1 MMIMDNTLH
10 EKNLSYRFPKNF
22 WWGSAASGPQTEGAA
37 NMDGRKPSIWDYWY
51 SSQPECFHNG
61 VGPEKTSNFYHMF
74 KEDIQLMK
82 ETGHT
87 SFRTSI
93 QWSRLIPDGVGEVNE
108 KAVTF
113 YNQVIDEL
121 LVNGIEPFIN
131 LYHFDMPMCMQEK
144 GGWESREVIDA
155 YVNFAKT
162 CFTLFGDR
170 VKYWFTFNE
179 PIVPVEAGYLYDLH
193 YPNVVD
199 FKRAATVAHHTI
211 VAHAKAVQAFKKCN
225 LDGKI
230 GIILNLTPSYPR
242 SQDAAD
248 VEAAHIADLFFN
260 RSFLDPVTK
269 GEYPKDL
276 VEILRERELLPAVE
290 PCDLEVIRNNPI
302 DILGV
307 NYYQP
312 RRVKAKEQ
320 PVPNDAP
327 FMPEHL
333 FDPYIMPNRK
343 INPHRGWEICEE
355 VIYDIMINIRD
366 QYGNMPF
373 FISENGMGVEG
384 EAKFRNEEGFIED
397 DYRIEFIQEHLK
409 WVHKGLQEGANCLG
423 YHLWTFMDNWS
434 WTNAYKN
441 RYGLVE
447 VDITNDFNRT
457 IKKSG
462 RWYKELSEN
471 NGF

>member
-1 MMIMDNTLH
+1 MDNTYH
-10 EKNLSYRFPKNF
+10 DNNLTYRFPENF
-22 WWGSAASGPQTEGAA
+22 WWGSAASGPQTEGGADL
-37 NMDGRKPSIWDYWY
+37 DGRKPSIWDYWY
-51 SSQPECFHNG
+51 SIEPNCFHNG
-61 VGPEKTSNFYHMF
+61 VGPENTSNFYHMF

-93 QWSRLIPDGVGEVNE
+93 QWSRLIPDGVGEVNQ
-108 KAVTF
+108 KAVDF
-113 YNQVIDEL
+113 YNRVIDEL
-121 LVNGIEPFIN
+121 IANDIEPFMN

-144 GGWESREVIDA
+144 GGWESREVVDA
-155 YVNFAKT
+155 YVKYAAT
-162 CFTLFGDR
+162 CFRLFGDR

-179 PIVPVEAGYLYDLH
+179 PIVPVEASYLYNLH
-193 YPNVVD
+193 YPKIVN
-199 FKRAATVAHHTI
+199 FKRGASVAHHTI
-211 VAHAKAVQAFKKCN
+211 VAHAKAVEAFKKWN
-225 LDGKI
+225 GDGKI

-242 SQDAAD
+242 SQDTED
-248 VEAAHIADLFFN
+248 VKAAHIADLIFN

-269 GEYPKDL
+269 GEYPQDLIAILKD
-276 VEILRERELLPAVE
+276 RELLPTVE
-290 PCDLEVIRNNPI
+290 PGDLEVIRNNPI

-312 RRVKAKEQ
+312 RRVKAKEE
-320 PVPNDAP
+320 PVPAGTP

-333 FDPYIMPNRK
+333 FEPYIMPGRK

-355 VIYDIMINIRD
+355 VIYDIMIDIRD
-366 QYGNMPF
+366 HYGNLPF

-384 EAKFRNEEGFIED
+384 EAKFRNAEGFIED
-397 DYRIEFIQEHLK
+397 DYRIEFIEEHLK

-447 VDITNDFNRT
+447 VDIQNNFKRT

-462 RWYKELSEN
+462 RWYQQVSEN

>member
-1 MMIMDNTLH
+1 MENT
-10 EKNLSYRFPKNF
+10 NLESKINYPFPENF

-37 NMDGRKPSIWDYWY
+37 RMDGRKPSMWDYWY
-51 SSQPECFHNG
+51 SIEPASFHNE
-61 VGPEKTSNFYHMF
+61 VGPENTSDFYHRY
-74 KEDIQLMK
+74 KQDIALMK
-82 ETGHT
+82 KTGHN

-93 QWSRLIPDGVGEVNE
+93 QWSRLIPDGVGEVNQL
-108 KAVTF
+108 AVDF
-113 YNQVIDEL
+113 YGRVIDEL
-121 LVNGIEPFIN
+121 IANDIEPFIN

-144 GGWESREVIDA
+144 GGWESREVVDA
-155 YVNFAKT
+155 YVNFATT
-162 CFTLFGDR
+162 CFRLFGGR
-170 VKYWFTFNE
+170 VKHWFTFNE
-179 PIVPVEAGYLYDLH
+179 PIVPVEASYLYQWH
-193 YPNVVD
+193 YPRIVD
-199 FKRAATVAHHTI
+199 FKRGAQVAHNTI
-211 VAHAKAVQAFKKCN
+211 VAHARAVEAFKNMKV
-225 LDGKI
+225 DGEI

-242 SQDAAD
+242 SED
-248 VEAAHIADLFFN
+248 VEDVKAAHIADLIFN

-276 VEILRERELLPAVE
+276 VEILRERNLLPIVE
-290 PCDLEVIRNNPI
+290 ADDLTSIKNNPI

-312 RRVKAKEQ
+312 RRVKAKET
-320 PVPNDAP
+320 PIPDGEA

-333 FDPYIMPNRK
+333 FDPYSMPGRK

-355 VIYDIMINIRD
+355 VIYDIMVDLRD
-366 QYGNMPF
+366 NYGNLPF

-384 EAKFRNEEGFIED
+384 EEKFRNAEGFIED

-434 WTNAYKN
+434 WANAYKN

-447 VDITNDFNRT
+447 VDLQQDLKRT
-457 IKKSG
+457 VKKSG
-462 RWYKELSEN
+462 RWYKQLSEN